1 MERKMM
7 TGRVYSNSFKRMVV
21 EEYLATRSTKK
32 ELMQKHGIKYSSAI
46 SEWLRQFGLS
56 DKVQQIWPR
65 FVLPPI
71 TADPMPPKDSNV
83 EELMK
88 KIKLLERQVEDE
100 KLRAEAYLR
109 MIEYAEKE
117 LKISIKKKPGSR

>member
-1 MERKMM
+1 MR

-21 EEYLATRSTKK
+21 EEYLATQSTKK
-32 ELMQKHGIKYSSAI
+32 ELMQKYGILYSSAI

-56 DKVQQIWPR
+56 DKVQPIRPR

-71 TADPMPPKDSNV
+71 IPDTMPPKDANV

-117 LKISIKKKPGSR
+117 LRISIKKKPASR